1 VTCQSPRAFTS
12 AFGRQQHLVG
22 LGVAVAAIGGLA
34 NSKGVRW
41 LAVRAFT
48 SALAA
53 RSTLQAV
60 VPGRDLAGS
69 LFIMVKGAGG
79 ALLSTRKRHA
89 QEHGHN
95 PAAVRAGVVSQR
107 MTPRDDVGPLQR
119 GEFGEFAH
127 RSFEVHCCGV
137 QFRQKEL
144 SKQNR
149 ICGF

>member
-1 VTCQSPRAFTS
+1 
-12 AFGRQQHLVG
+12 
-22 LGVAVAAIGGLA
+22 
-34 NSKGVRW
+34 
-41 LAVRAFT
+41 
-48 SALAA
+48 
-53 RSTLQAV
+53 
-60 VPGRDLAGS
+60 
-69 LFIMVKGAGG
+69 
-79 ALLSTRKRHA
+79 
-89 QEHGHN
+89 
-95 PAAVRAGVVSQR
+95 